1 MIAKEPINING
12 QIYDRYNINL
22 AISSRYK
29 ADGNLE
35 VNAAMSLIPA
45 KINEGSVQTD
55 DQNHKAFLLGSID
68 DAGGAE
74 KQAFLT
80 IKSAIEN
87 YLRSKGL

>member
-22 AISSRYK
+22 AISSWYK
-29 ADGNLE
+29 SDGSLDAS
-35 VNAAMSLIPA
+35 AAMRLVPA
-45 KINEGSVQTD
+45 KINEVSVQTD
-55 DQNHKAFLLGSID
+55 DQNPKAFVLGNMD
-68 DAGGAE
+68 TAGEAE
-74 KQAFLT
+74 KQAFGI